1 MAKILVNIRQK
12 IGQLMAKK
20 LVTTIN
26 DQNFGQLMAK
36 ILVFHRDQNFG
47 KTIYLNS
54 FWPS

>member
-26 DQNFGQLMAK
+26 DQNFGKHSPKNWSFIVTK
-36 ILVFHRDQNFG
+36 ILVKQY
-47 KTIYLNS
+47 I
-54 FWPS
+54 